1 MAKKLTVSVSKYL
14 SGKAKDMADMRAS
27 QKRIRDNKDKF
38 DIAYHVINA
47 IAHRAQLDGKV
58 WLSADP
64 TVWYTWNGD
73 ANLSICCQIEMS
85 DITSLKEGR
94 VPDTL
99 AVAQGFG
106 FEFDNTDD
114 YIGTNYAQR
123 YFRATGEFGG
133 VRVRLTIIADI
144 ANDSQQCKKVKT
156 GTEIKEVDKF
166 EIVCN

>member
-1 MAKKLTVSVSKYL
+1 MAKKQTVSVSKYL
-14 SGKAKDMADMRAS
+14 SDKAKDMADIRAI
-27 QKRIRDNKDKF
+27 QKRIREHKDKF
-38 DIAYHVINA
+38 NMAYHVINA

-58 WLSADP
+58 WMSADP
-64 TVWYTWNGD
+64 SVWITWNGD
-73 ANLSICCQIEMS
+73 ANLSISCQIEMS
-85 DITSLKEGR
+85 EVTSLKEGR

-114 YIGTNYAQR
+114 YTGINYAQR

-133 VRVRLTIIADI
+133 VRVRLTIVADI

-156 GTEIKEVDKF
+156 GTEIKEVGKF
-166 EIVCN
+166 EIVCE

>member
-1 MAKKLTVSVSKYL
+1 MAKKQTLSVSKYL
-14 SGKAKDMADMRAS
+14 AGKAKDMADMRAT

-38 DIAYHVINA
+38 ELAYYAINIVA
-47 IAHRAQLDGKV
+47 QRAQWDGKV

-99 AVAQGFG
+99 AVAEKVG